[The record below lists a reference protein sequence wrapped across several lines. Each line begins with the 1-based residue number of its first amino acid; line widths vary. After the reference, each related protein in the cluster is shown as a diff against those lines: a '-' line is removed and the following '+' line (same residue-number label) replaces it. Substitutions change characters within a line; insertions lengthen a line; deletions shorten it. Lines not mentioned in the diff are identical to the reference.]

1 MLRSQKTLK
10 EYHFKPVWVSLGADS
25 KESLCSPL
33 VCNEWCMNVC
43 VVFMTGCQTNSSPEI
58 LYVCVFLKEAQK
70 SCHSHLRW
78 LLSLPSQCCLSQTRR
93 SRDFN
98 VSSSSPLSQMDHVH
112 KALIGSGF
120 GLISPLKRKASSCGV
135 CRLRFSCE
143 VGVVLWETHAL
154 NCFSFRVLL
163 YLTHTP
169 SHDS

>member
-1 MLRSQKTLK
+1 MQTPKSHYVVILSVMND
-10 EYHFKPVWVSLGADS
+10 VWTCVLCSWLGAR
-25 KESLCSPL
+25 LTP
-33 VCNEWCMNVC
+33 
-43 VVFMTGCQTNSSPEI
+43 TTSSPEI

-78 LLSLPSQCCLSQTRR
+78 LLSLPSQCCLSQTKR

-143 VGVVLWETHAL
+143 VGVVPWETHAL